1 MRHHKPAKPATKG
14 PIVFFQGCA
23 GGYFETETSKK
34 SIEVLEHLGY
44 EVLVPKQGCCGLAK
58 QSNGLFE
65 GATKDILSLCDKII
79 SLGKGLTVVS
89 SSGSCVGMMKHE
101 AHEIMGVDDPRLH
114 DVSVRSLDFSEFLM
128 DEYRNGELDTSQFRP
143 IDITVP
149 YHQPCQVKSQG
160 MGFPAVQL
168 MELIPG
174 VKVLESNEPCCGIA
188 GTYGL
193 KAERYKVAQKI
204 GAGVFKHMQDHN
216 EGVGVCDT
224 ETCRWQISKSSG
236 VKIVH
241 PVWLLHHSLGLS
253 NNLLD

>member
-1 MRHHKPAKPATKG
+1 
-14 PIVFFQGCA
+14 
-23 GGYFETETSKK
+23 
-34 SIEVLEHLGY
+34 
-44 EVLVPKQGCCGLAK
+44 
-58 QSNGLFE
+58 
-65 GATKDILSLCDKII
+65 
-79 SLGKGLTVVS
+79 
-89 SSGSCVGMMKHE
+89 
-101 AHEIMGVDDPRLH
+101 
-114 DVSVRSLDFSEFLM
+114 
-128 DEYRNGELDTSQFRP
+128 
-143 IDITVP
+143 
-149 YHQPCQVKSQG
+149 
-160 MGFPAVQL
+160 

-193 KAERYKVAQKI
+193 KAERYEVAQRI

>member
-1 MRHHKPAKPATKG
+1 M
-14 PIVFFQGCA
+14 
-23 GGYFETETSKK
+23 
-34 SIEVLEHLGY
+34 
-44 EVLVPKQGCCGLAK
+44 
-58 QSNGLFE
+58 
-65 GATKDILSLCDKII
+65 CDKII

-114 DVSVRSLDFSEFLM
+114 DVSVRSRDFSEFLM
-128 DEYRNGELDTSQFRP
+128 DEYRNGEFDASQFRP

-193 KAERYKVAQKI
+193 KAERYEVAQKI